1 MRILALDVG
10 TKRIGLAVSDEL
22 GITAQ
27 SKPVLVCSS
36 WTADIKALQE
46 QIDAF
51 QIGEI
56 VVGYPVN
63 LNGSVG
69 PQAEWVLKFVEKMK
83 EHISLPIKMWD
94 ERLSSMAVDKL
105 MLEGD
110 LSRQKRKKRIDSL
123 SAQWILQG
131 YLESK
136 RNRPPLGEIDDKD

>member
-10 TKRIGLAVSDEL
+10 TKRIGVAISDEL

-27 SKPVLVCSS
+27 HKEAIQRTNLPE
-36 WTADIKALQE
+36 DFKKIKE
-46 QIDAF
+46 IIEAF

-56 VVGYPVN
+56 IVGYPIS
-63 LNGSVG
+63 LDGSEG
-69 PQAEWVLKFVEKMK
+69 PQAKYVLEFVEKLKM
-83 EHISLPIKMWD
+83 EFSIPIGLWD
-94 ERLSSMAVDKL
+94 ERLSSVAVNKL

-110 LSRQKRKKRIDSL
+110 LTRKKRKKRIDSL

-136 RNRPPLGEIDDKD
+136 RLQGK

>member
-10 TKRIGLAVSDEL
+10 SKRIGIAVSDEL
-22 GITAQ
+22 GFTAQ
-27 SKPVLVCSS
+27 SQPMLERTHWPQDLKK
-36 WTADIKALQE
+36 IQE
-46 QIDAF
+46 KIEAF

-69 PQAEWVLKFVEKMK
+69 PQAKSIELFVEKLK
-83 EHISLPIKMWD
+83 EVVEIPIRLWD
-94 ERLSSMAVDKL
+94 ERLSTMAAEKL

-123 SAQWILQG
+123 AAQWILQG

-136 RNRPPLGEIDDKD
+136 RRFLKD

>member
-10 TKRIGLAVSDEL
+10 TKRIGVAISDEL

-27 SKPVLVCSS
+27 HKEAIQRTNLPE
-36 WTADIKALQE
+36 DFKKIKE
-46 QIDAF
+46 IIEAF

-56 VVGYPVN
+56 IVGYPIS
-63 LNGSVG
+63 LDGSEG
-69 PQAEWVLKFVEKMK
+69 PQAKYVLEFVGKLKM
-83 EHISLPIKMWD
+83 EFSIPIGLWD
-94 ERLSSMAVDKL
+94 ERLSSVAVNKL

-110 LSRQKRKKRIDSL
+110 LTRKKRKKRIDSL

-136 RNRPPLGEIDDKD
+136 RLQGK